1 MKSEAELTLI
11 VLECYLKGRPLLS
24 IEDLCLKT
32 GISGKKIRY
41 ILSVLER
48 RGYLTK
54 AKDAEEYA
62 LSRKIA
68 MLI

>member
-1 MKSEAELTLI
+1 MKNEAELTLI
-11 VLECYLKGRPLLS
+11 VLECYLKDGPSLL
-24 IEDLCLKT
+24 IKDLRLKT
-32 GISGKKIRY
+32 SISEKKIRY

-54 AKDAEEYA
+54 TKDTEEYT
-62 LSRKIA
+62 LSRNIA